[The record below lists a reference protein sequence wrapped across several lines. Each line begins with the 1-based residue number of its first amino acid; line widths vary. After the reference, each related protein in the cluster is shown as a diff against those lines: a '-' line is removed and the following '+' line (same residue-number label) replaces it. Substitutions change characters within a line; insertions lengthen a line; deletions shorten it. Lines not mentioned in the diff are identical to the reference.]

1 MTKEELQS
9 DLIIAINAAANIIN
23 NNIRSGSGNY
33 IITSAENVKLFDD
46 LVKNQ
51 KLKEIRKIRKEK
63 LDQLKKM
70 NPSE

>member
-33 IITSAENVKLFDD
+33 IITSAEKVKFFDD

-51 KLKEIRKIRKEK
+51 KLKEIRKIKKEK